1 MREAAGRAETACM
14 RNLPLLSIIAALALL
29 VFGASSASASQRLTS
44 YTLPAEF
51 ALPNDMTIGP
61 DGATWVTDSSL
72 GRIWRIAANGRIK
85 SYELGQMPGAITV
98 ADGSLWVADSGG
110 DAIHRVETD
119 GSSVSYPL
127 DDDSFPTSIAEGP
140 DGALWFTEGRD
151 DEIGRITL
159 DGDVTEYPLDTV
171 GAFAGD
177 IVAGPDGNLWFSESG
192 SGELGR
198 ITTAGV
204 ITEYDVPG
212 DDPLPGAIVPG
223 PDGALY
229 VAERNDNVISRV
241 TTDGVFTDEYD
252 LPRANADPISMVEGV
267 DGALYISE
275 LMGGVVSRM
284 TFDGT
289 FTNAY
294 RIPGGFNDGVISAPD
309 GALWV
314 AQGSRGRVSR
324 LDLRL
329 DYPVSAQ
336 GTTFEARAGRTVN
349 ATVATFT
356 DGDPDARPSDYDVT
370 ITWGDGDRSYGSVHR
385 RADGSFA
392 VRGTHRYAKQGS
404 RKVVVRITDGV
415 GKGLDAKVTSWAVVS
430 R

>member
-1 MREAAGRAETACM
+1 MREAAGHTETACM
-14 RNLPLLSIIAALALL
+14 RNRSLLPLIAALALL
-29 VFGASSASASQRLTS
+29 VFGATAASASQRLTT

-51 ALPNDMTIGP
+51 ALPNDMTVGP

-72 GRIWRIAANGRIK
+72 GRIWRIAPSGKIR
-85 SYELGQMPGAITV
+85 SYELGQMPGAVAV

-127 DDDSFPTSIAEGP
+127 DADSFPTSIAPGP

-159 DGDVTEYPLDTV
+159 DGEVTEYPLDTV
-171 GAFAGD
+171 DAFAGD
-177 IVAGPDGNLWFSESG
+177 IVAGPDGTLWFSEAG

-212 DDPLPGAIVPG
+212 DDPLPGAIVSG

-241 TTDGVFTDEYD
+241 TTDGVFTDEYA
-252 LPRANADPISMVEGV
+252 LPRENTDPVSMVKGV

-275 LMGGVVSRM
+275 FMGGVVSRM

-294 RIPGGFNDGVISAPD
+294 RIPGAFNDTIISAPD

-314 AQGSRGRVSR
+314 GQGSRGRVSR

-329 DYPVSAQ
+329 DYPVAAQ
-336 GTTFEARAGRTVN
+336 GTTFQARAGKTVD
-349 ATVATFT
+349 AVVATFT
-356 DGDPDARPSDYDVT
+356 DGDPDARVRDYDVT
-370 ITWGDGDRSYGSVHR
+370 INWGDGDQSYGSVQR
-385 RADGSFA
+385 KADGSFA
-392 VRGTHRYAKQGS
+392 VRGVHRYAKQGS

-415 GKGLDAKVTSWAVVS
+415 GKGIDAKVTSYAIVT

>member
-1 MREAAGRAETACM
+1 M
-14 RNLPLLSIIAALALL
+14 RNLPLLPRIAAVLAMVL
-29 VFGASSASASQRLTS
+29 VSGLAATTATASERLTT
-44 YTLPAEF
+44 YKLPAEF

-85 SYELGQMPGAITV
+85 SYELGQQPGAIAV
-98 ADGSLWVADSGG
+98 ADGSMWVADAGG

-119 GSSVSYPL
+119 GSSVRHPL
-127 DDDSFPTSIAEGP
+127 DAGSFPISITAGP

-159 DGDVTEYPLDTV
+159 DGEVTEYPLPTA

-177 IVAGPDGNLWFSESG
+177 ITAGPDGALWFSEAG
-192 SGELGR
+192 AGKLGR

-204 ITEYDVPG
+204 VTEFDVPG
-212 DDPLPGAIVPG
+212 DEPLPGSIVPG

-229 VAERNDNVISRV
+229 LAERNDNVISRV
-241 TTDGVFTDEYD
+241 TTDGVFTDEYA
-252 LPRANADPISMVEGV
+252 LPREFADPVSMVEGV
-267 DGALYISE
+267 DGALWISE
-275 LMGGVVSRM
+275 FSSGVVSRM

-289 FTNAY
+289 FTRAH
-294 RIPGGFNDGVISAPD
+294 RIPGGFNDRLISAPD

-314 AQGSRGRVSR
+314 AQGSRGQVSR
-324 LDLRL
+324 LDVGL
-329 DYPVSAQ
+329 DYPVTAE
-336 GTTFEARAGRTVN
+336 GTTFEARAGKPVN

-356 DGDPDARPSDYDVT
+356 DADPNARARDYDVT
-370 ITWGDGDRSYGSVHR
+370 INWGDGDRSSGTVER

-392 VRGTHRYAKQGS
+392 VRGKHAYARQGS

-415 GKGLDAKVTSWAVVS
+415 GKGLDAKVTSWAIVRS
-430 R
+430 

>member
-1 MREAAGRAETACM
+1 MRKLSL
-14 RNLPLLSIIAALALL
+14 LPIIAALALL
-29 VFGASSASASQRLTS
+29 LVGATAASASQRLTT

-51 ALPNDMTIGP
+51 ALPNDMTVGP

-72 GRIWRIAANGRIK
+72 GRIWRIAPNGKIRF
-85 SYELGQMPGAITV
+85 YELGQMPGAITV
-98 ADGSLWVADSGG
+98 ADGSLWVADAGG

-119 GSSVSYPL
+119 GSATSYPL
-127 DDDSFPTSIAEGP
+127 DANSFPTSIELGP

-159 DGDVTEYPLDTV
+159 DGEVTEYPIPTA

-177 IVAGPDGNLWFSESG
+177 IAAGPDGAMWFSESG
-192 SGELGR
+192 TDKLGR

-204 ITEYDVPG
+204 VTEYEVPG
-212 DDPLPGAIVPG
+212 ENGMPGAIVAG

-241 TTDGVFTDEYD
+241 TTAGVFTDEYP
-252 LPRANADPISMVEGV
+252 LPRENADPLSMVKGV

-275 LMGGVVSRM
+275 FMSGVVSRM

-294 RIPGGFNDGVISAPD
+294 RIRGGFNDTIMSAPD
-309 GALWV
+309 GALWI
-314 AQGSRGRVSR
+314 AQGSAGKVSR

-329 DYPVSAQ
+329 DYPITAE
-336 GTTFEARAGRTVN
+336 GTTFAARAGKTVSPI
-349 ATVATFT
+349 VATFT
-356 DGDPDARPSDYDVT
+356 DGDPDARARDYDVT
-370 ITWGDGDRSYGSVHR
+370 ISWGDGDRSYGTVQR
-385 RADGSFA
+385 KADGTFA
-392 VRGTHRYAKQGS
+392 VRGTHRYRRQGS
-404 RKVVVRITDGV
+404 RRVVVRITDGV
-415 GKGLDAKVTSWAVVS
+415 GRSLDAKVQSWAIVH